1 MMNTESRLRKLRE
14 RRKKLEAIADAS
26 PANAKE
32 YGEYVDQIYDI
43 EQTLYNRFNKQY
55 DKSKH
60 IKRIIINLD
69 EDMSQ
74 DLDPMVID
82 EDEE

>member
-1 MMNTESRLRKLRE
+1 MGPERLAYRKEFVDFIKMMPLMMNTESRLRKLRE

-55 DKSKH
+55 DKVVGRTK
-60 IKRIIINLD
+60 
-69 EDMSQ
+69 
-74 DLDPMVID
+74 
-82 EDEE
+82 